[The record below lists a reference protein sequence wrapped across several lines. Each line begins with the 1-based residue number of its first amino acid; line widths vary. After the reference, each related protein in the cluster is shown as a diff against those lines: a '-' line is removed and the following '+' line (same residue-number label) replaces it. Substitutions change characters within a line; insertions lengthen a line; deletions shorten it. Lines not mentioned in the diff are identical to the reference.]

1 MLQAA
6 EASVGLSV
14 EYYDPLISGNRHKH
28 NHLQSQARA
37 VRIVHKTIGY
47 QDCEEHALCV
57 AMHTY
62 MGLLLK
68 IAGPHFQW
76 DEANRMPLATE
87 LGQRLLL
94 CADIFEQYLCKR
106 LPMGWNDGDVYLHTA
121 YIDCFCEIF
130 AVAVEKIRFRQNSSF
145 VQYERLNKDDVAS
158 LQASLDAAVCRMA
171 SPQSSA
177 QNRHLYIEMYKTKR
191 SIDGYIHGIERSLPS
206 AVTLLVEM
214 KLPRGFG
221 SLQTTDES
229 AALNPHASVLPY
241 MAFLKRASTYMV
253 KFQALWKNEVLGY
266 LVKVTRASE
275 GEPQCVMLLFLRPEL
290 SVRNWRKQLMA
301 LEYDFND
308 VQLQKKEPPV
318 SLTIHDLT
326 LPPSKQAE
334 VQATNMVQFID
345 DLFVKELRFRRLN
358 LPKRRRSW
366 AKGNSST

>member
-37 VRIVHKTIGY
+37 VRIVHKTFGY
-47 QDCEEHALCV
+47 LDGEEHALCV

-68 IAGPHFQW
+68 IAGPHFHW
-76 DEANRMPLATE
+76 DETNRMPLATE

-94 CADIFEQYLCKR
+94 CADLFEEYLRKR
-106 LPMGWNDGDVYLHTA
+106 LPIGWNDGNVYLHTA
-121 YIDCFCEIF
+121 HIDCFCEIF
-130 AVAVEKIRFRQNSSF
+130 AAAVEKIRFRQNRLF
-145 VQYERLNKDDVAS
+145 VQYELLNKDDIAS

-191 SIDGYIHGIERSLPS
+191 SIDDYIHGIESSLPS

-214 KLPRGFG
+214 KPLSGFG
-221 SLQTTDES
+221 VLQAIDKS
-229 AALNPHASVLPY
+229 AALSPHASVFPY
-241 MAFLKRASTYMV
+241 MTFLKVASTYMA
-253 KFQALWKNEVLGY
+253 KFQAIWKNEVLGY

-275 GEPQCVMLLFLRPEL
+275 GGPQCVMLLFLRPVL
-290 SVRNWRKQLMA
+290 SALNWRKQLMA
-301 LEYDFND
+301 LEDELND
-308 VQLQKKEPPV
+308 RHLQKGESPF

-326 LPPSKQAE
+326 LPQSKQAD
-334 VQATNMVQFID
+334 VKATHMLQFID
-345 DLFVKELRFRRLN
+345 DLCVGELRYRRLN

-366 AKGNSST
+366 AKGNSSS

>member
-28 NHLQSQARA
+28 NDLQSQARA
-37 VRIVHKTIGY
+37 VRIVHKTFGFLEG
-47 QDCEEHALCV
+47 EEQALCV

-68 IAGPHFQW
+68 IAGPHFHW
-76 DEANRMPLATE
+76 DATNRMPLATE

-94 CADIFEQYLCKR
+94 CADFFEEYLCKR
-106 LPMGWNDGDVYLHTA
+106 LPMGWNEGDVYLHTA
-121 YIDCFCEIF
+121 HIDCFCEIF

-221 SLQTTDES
+221 SLQTTDDS

-241 MAFLKRASTYMV
+241 MAFLKSASTYMV

-275 GEPQCVMLLFLRPEL
+275 GGPQCVMLLFLRPVL
-290 SVRNWRKQLMA
+290 SARNWRKQLMA
-301 LEYDFND
+301 LEYEFND
-308 VQLQKKEPPV
+308 QHLQKCASPF
-318 SLTIHDLT
+318 SLTVHDLT
-326 LPPSKQAE
+326 LPQSKQADAK
-334 VQATNMVQFID
+334 ATQVEQFID
-345 DLFVKELRFRRLN
+345 DLFVNELRYRRLN

-366 AKGNSST
+366 AKGNFSS